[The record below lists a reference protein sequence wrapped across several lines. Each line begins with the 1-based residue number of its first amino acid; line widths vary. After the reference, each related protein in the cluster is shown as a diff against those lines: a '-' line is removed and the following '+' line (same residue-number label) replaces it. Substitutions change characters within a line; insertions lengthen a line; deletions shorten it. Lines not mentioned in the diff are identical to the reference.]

1 MDPCRA
7 FITHVRC
14 SDELVQ
20 AVKSLLEE
28 KDYFEEI
35 IITEAG
41 CTITNHCGP
50 NTLGVLFRR
59 RS

>member
-1 MDPCRA
+1 LDPCRA

-20 AVKSLLEE
+20 AVKSLLEK